1 MRVFAKQLPP
11 ECEPGAGFFVL
22 LTEGLISFQVSGT
35 SPAGAGASR
44 EYV

>member
-1 MRVFAKQLPP
+1 MRVFAKQLAR